1 MINVTL
7 GLAFLF
13 GLISF
18 LSPCVLPLVPAY
30 IGYMGGRVT
39 QTVAAQTGGGGQI
52 VTDIGLVGRLSTL
65 MHGLAFVAGFTTI
78 FVTLGLATTAFLS
91 VIGGQNVRIVEQ
103 ILAHAG
109 GLFIILMALHMLGVL
124 RIIFRR
130 AKEAPALLSNP
141 AFSVAAT
148 IVMALVILWALV
160 EPLIA
165 IPVIALVILWLAVSN
180 AYTAPGTFWNGLID
194 RVQSGLYADTRR
206 QMVASGKQN
215 FISSFFMGM
224 VFSAGW
230 TPCIGPIYGSIL
242 TMAATGGN
250 VGEAGAQ
257 LIAYSL
263 GLGIP
268 FLLAALL
275 LDGAQAFLRK
285 LQRHIRTIERFAG
298 VLLLVIGIAI
308 ASGEM
313 QALSRNFANEFA
325 DFSTNLEECVLSI
338 VQGERPIGE
347 FNNCMDTAQ
356 QASDGSL

>member
-1 MINVTL
+1 
-7 GLAFLF
+7 
-13 GLISF
+13 
-18 LSPCVLPLVPAY
+18 
-30 IGYMGGRVT
+30 
-39 QTVAAQTGGGGQI
+39 
-52 VTDIGLVGRLSTL
+52 
-65 MHGLAFVAGFTTI
+65 
-78 FVTLGLATTAFLS
+78 
-91 VIGGQNVRIVEQ
+91 
-103 ILAHAG
+103 
-109 GLFIILMALHMLGVL
+109 
-124 RIIFRR
+124 
-130 AKEAPALLSNP
+130 
-141 AFSVAAT
+141 
-148 IVMALVILWALV
+148 
-160 EPLIA
+160 
-165 IPVIALVILWLAVSN
+165 
-180 AYTAPGTFWNGLID
+180 
-194 RVQSGLYADTRR
+194 
-206 QMVASGKQN
+206 
-215 FISSFFMGM
+215 
-224 VFSAGW
+224 
-230 TPCIGPIYGSIL
+230 
-242 TMAATGGN
+242 MAATGGN

-347 FNNCMDTAQ
+347 FNNCMDAAQ

>member
-1 MINVTL
+1 MIDVTL

-39 QTVAAQTGGGGQI
+39 QTVAAQTAGGGQ
-52 VTDIGLVGRLSTL
+52 VVEIGLTGRLSTL
-65 MHGLAFVAGFTTI
+65 LHGVAFVLGFTVI
-78 FVTLGLATTAFLS
+78 FVALGLATTAFLNL
-91 VIGGQNVRIVEQ
+91 IGGQNVRIVEQ
-103 ILAHAG
+103 ILARAG
-109 GLFIILMALHMLGVL
+109 GLFIILMGLHMVGVL
-124 RIIFRR
+124 RTVFRR
-130 AKEAPALLSNP
+130 ALEKPERLNNLGLT
-141 AFSVAAT
+141 VIAT
-148 IVMALVILWALV
+148 IVIALIILWAIV

-165 IPVIALVILWLAVSN
+165 IPLIALFILWLAVSD
-180 AYTAPGTFWNGLID
+180 AFTTPGKFWTRTITGIQN
-194 RVQSGLYADTRR
+194 GLYADTRR

-215 FISSFFMGM
+215 FASSFFMGM

-250 VGEAGAQ
+250 VSQAGAQ
-257 LIAYSL
+257 LVAYSL

-275 LDGAQAFLRK
+275 LDGAQGFLRK
-285 LQRHIRTIERFAG
+285 LQRHIQTIERFAG
-298 VLLLVIGIAI
+298 ILLIVIGIAI
-308 ASGEM
+308 ASGQM
-313 QALSRNFANEFA
+313 QILSRNFANEFA
-325 DFSTNLEECVLSI
+325 DFSTRLEECALSI

-347 FNNCMDTAQ
+347 FNACMD
-356 QASDGSL
+356 ASDNPA

>member
-1 MINVTL
+1 MIDVTL

-39 QTVAAQTGGGGQI
+39 QTVAAQTAGGGQV
-52 VTDIGLVGRLSTL
+52 VTEIGLTGRLSTL
-65 MHGLAFVAGFTTI
+65 MHGVAFVLGFTVI
-78 FVTLGLATTAFLS
+78 FVALGLATTAFLTL
-91 VIGGQNVRIVEQ
+91 IGGQNVRIVEQ
-103 ILAHAG
+103 ILARAG
-109 GLFIILMALHMLGVL
+109 GLFIILMGLHMLGAL
-124 RIIFRR
+124 RNLFRR
-130 AKEAPALLSNP
+130 ALERPDRLNNLGLTIG
-141 AFSVAAT
+141 AA
-148 IVMALVILWALV
+148 IVIALVILWAFV

-165 IPVIALVILWLAVSN
+165 IPLIALFILWLAVSN
-180 AYTAPGTFWNGLID
+180 AFTAPGEFWTRTITSIQN
-194 RVQSGLYADTRR
+194 GLYADTRR

-215 FISSFFMGM
+215 FASSFFMGM

-250 VGEAGAQ
+250 VSQAGAQ
-257 LIAYSL
+257 LFAYSL

-285 LQRHIRTIERFAG
+285 MQRHIRTIERFAG
-298 VLLLVIGIAI
+298 ALLLIIGIAI
-308 ASGEM
+308 ASGQM
-313 QALSRNFANEFA
+313 QILSRNFANEFA
-325 DFSTNLEECVLSI
+325 DFSTHLEECALSI
-338 VQGERPIGE
+338 VQGERPLGE
-347 FNNCMDTAQ
+347 FNACMDEQ
-356 QASDGSL
+356 VSDDPA